1 MVLKLSINVSVKL
14 AYVFCLGTFKN
25 IYTLLYIYRCT
36 GILLN
41 NTLSGRKQLALF
53 VFPPLFFH
61 WLGEGVTVVWGKKSR
76 QHYSSNARAL
86 SQKHIGVFLCTLI
99 CTLLGFVLF

>member
-53 VFPPLFFH
+53 VFSPLFFP
-61 WLGEGVTVVWGKKSR
+61 LTRRGGYGRMGKKVGSIIR
-76 QHYSSNARAL
+76 RMLVHFHKNTPM
-86 SQKHIGVFLCTLI
+86 CTLI